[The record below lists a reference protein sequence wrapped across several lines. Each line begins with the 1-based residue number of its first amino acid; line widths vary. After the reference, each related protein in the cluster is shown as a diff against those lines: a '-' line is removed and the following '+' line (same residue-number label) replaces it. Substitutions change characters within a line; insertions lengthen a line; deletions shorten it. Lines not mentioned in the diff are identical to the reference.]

1 MYYYNNHIEDS
12 EEEIE
17 LRPKKKQ
24 KKKFTNSIKD
34 LGNVYAHDNHIYFYS
49 SVSKDSILKLNDLII
64 EIKRNVLEAQK
75 KYPTTIIESKPI
87 YLHINSYGG
96 SVFAAYTAIDIINN
110 SSIPIYT
117 IIEGA
122 SASAATLI
130 SVCGKK
136 RYMCKNASMLI
147 HQLSSW
153 MSGKMNE
160 LDDEYQNLEEMMN
173 KIKNIYLEN
182 TKIKKNEIDELL
194 KHDLWWDFE
203 KSKKYGLFDN
213 EWVGEE

>member
-12 EEEIE
+12 EEDIE
-17 LRPKKKQ
+17 LRPTKKQ

-64 EIKRNVLEAQK
+64 EIKKNVLEAQK

-173 KIKNIYLEN
+173 KIKKIYLEN

-194 KHDLWWDFE
+194 KHDLWWDFD

>member
-1 MYYYNNHIEDS
+1 MYYYNNHSEDS
-12 EEEIE
+12 EEDIE
-17 LRPKKKQ
+17 LRPNKKQ

-64 EIKRNVLEAQK
+64 EIKKNVLEAQK

-173 KIKNIYLEN
+173 KIKKIYLEN

-194 KHDLWWDFE
+194 KHDLWWDFD
-203 KSKKYGLFDN
+203 KSKKYGLFDY